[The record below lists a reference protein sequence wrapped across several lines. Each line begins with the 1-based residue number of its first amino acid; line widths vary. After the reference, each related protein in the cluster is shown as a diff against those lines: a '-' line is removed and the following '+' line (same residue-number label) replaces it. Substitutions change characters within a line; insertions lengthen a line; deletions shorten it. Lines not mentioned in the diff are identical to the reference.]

1 MGESAVALASRPE
14 GIGFG
19 IRVEGRDTGITFPT
33 LADAEGGANQLLA
46 HGYAQIAIFDRVSGR
61 VIDHVSPNPKTA

>member
-1 MGESAVALASRPE
+1 MAAAPRPE

-19 IRVEGRDTGITFPT
+19 IRVDGRDAGITFPT
-33 LADAEGGANQLLA
+33 ISDAEGGATQLLA
-46 HGYAQIAIFDRVSGR
+46 HGYTQITIFDRVSGR